1 MYIKLNSS
9 ESAGK
14 ITLSWKSSKQKF
26 TLKPRPPL
34 FLLFIYLSIFFVL
47 VFSVC
52 HSYFLLLVST
62 VSVELYYNYLKKKV
76 LRKKKTYFL
85 VCPHSVTLL
94 RVKERLLVG

>member
-62 VSVELYYNYLKKKV
+62 VSVELYYNYLSDQ
-76 LRKKKTYFL
+76 LGGGLECYFN
-85 VCPHSVTLL
+85 
-94 RVKERLLVG
+94 RFG